1 MLDSLPFWSKQTTR
15 RWRSL
20 CSCVL
25 WSFLST
31 TWSDLFPAL
40 CKVPWFF
47 VIGWQTEKTGFYLS
61 VIFPQAFS
69 YKQTL
74 LAMWI
79 SYFSQ
84 DAEQLAL
91 FTFYVFT
98 DLDKVSVHKHTK
110 ILSPS
115 KKAWSN
121 PYLILFIFM
130 HLSNKVLLLWHSF
143 VALTVPTTVL
153 FEDFFVRKWERK
165 TMAMKSQLSS
175 VSDVFIWFSL

>member
-1 MLDSLPFWSKQTTR
+1 MLNSLPFWSKQTTR

-47 VIGWQTEKTGFYLS
+47 VIGWQTEKTEFHLS
-61 VIFPQAFS
+61 VIFSQAFS

-84 DAEQLAL
+84 DAEQLAM

-165 TMAMKSQLSS
+165 TMTMKSQLTS